1 MSQYYKVSLQNIFFT
16 PHRNQT
22 PHNNNIQQ
30 TLQPQRHFKTTMC
43 SKVKIWLSYEQK
55 WIKRVV
61 LPKKTRNGGS
71 SSGGFGGAAVQN
83 CPCGS
88 KTRYI
93 KCCGKLHKSAE
104 VYAAATAEQVVRARY
119 TAYAR
124 REVDFIIE
132 STHPL
137 NDSFKK
143 DVKNWKKTLRYVVL
157 LTKWRRHQNNK
168 SQYTLN
174 GSYENNNRLTFDPAA
189 SLKNSENCYDEFE
202 LNQCKILSEN
212 YEGDNGRETA
222 SVQFVADMIR
232 VDTREKWVYMET
244 STFERVGK
252 RVGEGAWLYKDGVIE
267 TPLGT
272 DETESDDS
280 VVSSWA
286 HWFDRN
292 EYRW

>member
-1 MSQYYKVSLQNIFFT
+1 MN
-16 PHRNQT
+16 
-22 PHNNNIQQ
+22 
-30 TLQPQRHFKTTMC
+30 KTG
-43 SKVKIWLSYEQK
+43 SAA
-55 WIKRVV
+55 
-61 LPKKTRNGGS
+61 KKTRNGGS

-143 DVKNWKKTLRYVVL
+143 DVKNWKKTLR
-157 LTKWRRHQNNK
+157 
-168 SQYTLN
+168 
-174 GSYENNNRLTFDPAA
+174 
-189 SLKNSENCYDEFE
+189 ENCYDEFE

-280 VVSSWA
+280 VVSS
-286 HWFDRN
+286 
-292 EYRW
+292 